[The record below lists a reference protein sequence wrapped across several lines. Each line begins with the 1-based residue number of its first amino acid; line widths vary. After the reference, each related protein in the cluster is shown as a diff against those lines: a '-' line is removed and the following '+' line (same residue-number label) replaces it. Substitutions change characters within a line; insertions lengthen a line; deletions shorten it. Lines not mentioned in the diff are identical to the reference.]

1 MGGRSGKLG
10 APARERGASPRFT
23 SSACGSG
30 LGSKPQLEGVLRDTK
45 ARRRERDVP
54 SVPGED
60 FLGLLPRQVLR
71 LRKLLE
77 RAAAD
82 SLRTVALWNAAFLP
96 SYDLREA
103 MTAFMAKR
111 APKLDGR

>member
-1 MGGRSGKLG
+1 MCTGGG
-10 APARERGASPRFT
+10 
-23 SSACGSG
+23 SSAQSRSIGDPS
-30 LGSKPQLEGVLRDTK
+30 
-45 ARRRERDVP
+45 REEWRA
-54 SVPGED
+54 
-60 FLGLLPRQVLR
+60 QVLR

-82 SLRTVALWNAAFLP
+82 SLRPVALWNAAFLP